1 MALGEAPFFDAM
13 GEDYDVLEPW
23 YEHLYATLHEI
34 VREALPSVGS
44 APAERR
50 AAPPGAAGATDAT
63 GGEARGGRLRAL
75 DAGCGT
81 GFLAA
86 WLAEL
91 GYVVHGVDRAGRL
104 LAVARRRGRVPTPIR
119 ADLLAL
125 PFPEATFE
133 VATCCGSTLSL
144 VLGTATALREL
155 SRVLVPG
162 GRLLLEVEHRPS
174 LDLGWALLSGLMG
187 DPLRYGL
194 SSRQA
199 AALLRAGHRV
209 ECWTPYPGY
218 PPLRLF
224 TGTELTGLLHA
235 AGLAARRAWG
245 LHTVT
250 SLLPSTV
257 LHRPRLSRTLAM
269 VYGLLRR
276 LDRRLSGSAVSR
288 ALGNSLVV
296 LAVRTAPLT
305 TRSSEAFAATGR
317 VLG

>member
-1 MALGEAPFFDAM
+1 MRPPTRQRGKREGLPGCSR
-13 GEDYDVLEPW
+13 
-23 YEHLYATLHEI
+23 TL
-34 VREALPSVGS
+34 VPVPMPSTPA
-44 APAERR
+44 APAILALADSPVRPSTLMTVSAAATWPFSGLAHIGPDTPCLRFHAAVALAWQDSVPAWWLAVRR
-50 AAPPGAAGATDAT
+50 LGFPP
-63 GGEARGGRLRAL
+63 
-75 DAGCGT
+75 T
-81 GFLAA
+81 GF
-86 WLAEL
+86 
-91 GYVVHGVDRAGRL
+91 
-104 LAVARRRGRVPTPIR
+104 ARRVSERYGP
-119 ADLLAL
+119 L
-125 PFPEATFE
+125 PRP
-133 VATCCGSTLSL
+133 L
-144 VLGTATALREL
+144 ATAL
-155 SRVLVPG
+155 PG
-162 GRLLLEVEHRPS
+162 RFHRPS

-305 TRSSEAFAATGR
+305 TRSSEAFAAAGR